1 MKLYLSLKAKK
12 QLGKLPTSERR
23 KIEKKFLNLSQD
35 PFLGKKLSGEFK
47 DCWSLKAWP
56 YRVIY
61 VVEVISFVFIKN
73 NICFNKVKRI

>member
-61 VVEVISFVFIKN
+61 VVDIKKKSVFISSILHRQGAYN
-73 NICFNKVKRI
+73 